1 MSRFCKVN
9 ILQSIIFS
17 TNAWI
22 FIIVLVSSLAH
33 SHVIHKRHD
42 IIENLD
48 SSEHVNSPGDSE
60 KRIAE
65 EHDTTFL
72 EESDIENI
80 GDTQIAKDVIN
91 NDENNNVNTFH
102 DPKVPSSTD
111 VNNGIEQNFDSHI
124 KNNTPNVN
132 ETIDSSVNK
141 TKDFSQES
149 IENR

>member
-65 EHDTTFL
+65 EHDGTFL

-111 VNNGIEQNFDSHI
+111 VNNGIEQNFDSHV

>member
-9 ILQSIIFS
+9 ILRSIFS
-17 TNAWI
+17 TNVWI

-33 SHVIHKRHD
+33 SHIIHKRHD

-48 SSEHVNSPGDSE
+48 SSEHVNSPDSE
-60 KRIAE
+60 KRIAG
-65 EHDTTFL
+65 EHDSTFL
-72 EESDIENI
+72 EEGDIENI

-102 DPKVPSSTD
+102 GPKVPSSTD
-111 VNNGIEQNFDSHI
+111 VNNGIEQNYDSHI

>member
-1 MSRFCKVN
+1 MN

-42 IIENLD
+42 IIENVG

-65 EHDTTFL
+65 EHDGTFL

-111 VNNGIEQNFDSHI
+111 VKNGIEQNFDSHV